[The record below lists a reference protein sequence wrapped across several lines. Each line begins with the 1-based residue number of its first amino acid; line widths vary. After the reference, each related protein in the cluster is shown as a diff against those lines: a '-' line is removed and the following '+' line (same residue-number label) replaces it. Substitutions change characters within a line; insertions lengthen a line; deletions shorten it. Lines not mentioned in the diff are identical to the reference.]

1 MSTTQSIIVML
12 FAHLITDFTL
22 QGWLAD
28 GKQKSW
34 WYKISNGNLPNKYR
48 HDYITALL
56 CHALYWSIAVCIIP
70 LWNSPILPCVI
81 VFNTIIHALVDHLKC
96 NEKILN
102 LVQDQLLHLAQI
114 AITATLI

>member
-1 MSTTQSIIVML
+1 ML

-34 WYKISNGNLPNKYR
+34 WYKISNGNLPNEYLN
-48 HDYITALL
+48 DYIAALL

-81 VFNTIIHALVDHLKC
+81 VLIQSSMHSLTI
-96 NEKILN
+96 
-102 LVQDQLLHLAQI
+102 
-114 AITATLI
+114 

>member
-1 MSTTQSIIVML
+1 MKNRAYASQHNSCALTT
-12 FAHLITDFTL
+12 
-22 QGWLAD
+22 
-28 GKQKSW
+28 
-34 WYKISNGNLPNKYR
+34 R
-48 HDYITALL
+48 
-56 CHALYWSIAVCIIP
+56 SIAVCIIP

-114 AITATLI
+114 AITATLM